1 MKTLLLV
8 FALFLGFLTTIHA
21 QTPTQKVY
29 AAVVKNQPDVLESLL
44 AGGADAN
51 APVEMMPGFPTT
63 FLILA
68 AGNGQL
74 ELVRIL
80 VKHRAQVDKP
90 DSFNATAL
98 MAASL
103 QGSLEVVEFLL
114 ANGANPKAKD
124 TDGKD
129 VLASAKEG
137 GNKAVIKLI
146 QDKAR

>member
-1 MKTLLLV
+1 MKILLLV
-8 FALFLGFLTTIHA
+8 FALFLGCLTASHA

-103 QGSLEVVEFLL
+103 QGSVEVVEFLL

-129 VLASAKEG
+129 VLTSAKEG